1 MTITVTKVGQ
11 IVALIFPLAI
21 MGSCQIISN
30 FLVKLYDKRFTDVI
44 ISCYFGEVAEL
55 VEGAPLLRE
64 YGVKSSI
71 EGSNPS
77 LSVLLRARSSVG

>member
-1 MTITVTKVGQ
+1 M
-11 IVALIFPLAI
+11 
-21 MGSCQIISN
+21 
-30 FLVKLYDKRFTDVI
+30 
-44 ISCYFGEVAEL
+44 AEL

-77 LSVLLRARSSVG
+77 LSARFQSLKPSRVVTTTAYQFFIIGFSRP